1 MDTKSTNHK
10 RANLLSWL
18 CFVLSVSILFTAAAA
33 ALQTFFSGGSAVAQA
48 KQSLQTALDD
58 NPQETVAF
66 REDVSQIVYAAL
78 TDLADR
84 EQRGSFSKTYPNL
97 KWETSNILLFAQED
111 SRDTLSNTGSTD
123 PESARNTR
131 LLQSYLTGAPE
142 GYNYMLL
149 FDGDSLVIERDGV
162 RVYDT
167 DAMIDSDGY
176 RTYFSKLA
184 DKDGEFWEE
193 YSDLSDLSLVMV
205 VAPNLRTDRDSAVL
219 SDAAS
224 ELFSLQML
232 WFGGA
237 AALVLALLMFVFYL
251 FSRDRKAEVDRQ
263 LAQIS
268 GEVWFEI
275 KLLFLGWVTWFCAQ
289 PFLEKESVK
298 ETLFPLLL
306 LFWTLLFLLND
317 IRYNP
322 HVYQHNS
329 YRSTKSWYLTHQM
342 KKRFQQRMM
351 SSFVLFAAAEGVL
364 FWIFRVIS
372 SSLGAWITAAAAAVI
387 LLLYIRYFAGMLTD
401 FARLTDQISEMKAGA
416 DTPPLTFRAESAL
429 APAAEDLNSIQSG
442 ISHAVEDQVRAER
455 MKIELI
461 TNVSHDIKT
470 PLTSII
476 NYIGLLRQE
485 RDLPE
490 HVQDYIEILAGKAD
504 RLKKMVQ
511 DIFEVSKA
519 STGNIELHPEPL
531 ILQKLI
537 QQTLADMEESV
548 AAAHLA
554 LRLDLPQ
561 EPVYVLTDGNRM
573 YRVFQNL
580 IRNALQYSLEGSRV
594 FIQLTVQDGT
604 ALTQIKNTSRFALDN
619 LPDVTERFV
628 RGDESRSTDGSGLG
642 LSIAKS
648 FTEAC
653 GGSFSI
659 STDADLFSAVV
670 SFPVIPE
677 PQPEEQEASL
687 QNDDQN
693 SQMEVLQ
700 SITPAYSE
708 EQEAQPGKLWQ
719 KTQETENPETFKSDE
734 PI

>member
-10 RANLLSWL
+10 KANVLSWL
-18 CFVLSVSILFTAAAA
+18 CFVLSVSILFTVAAAA
-33 ALQTFFSGGSAVAQA
+33 VQTFFSGTTAVAQA
-48 KQSLQTALDD
+48 KQSLQTALNG
-58 NPQETVAF
+58 NPQETAAF

-78 TDLADR
+78 TDLADE
-84 EQRGSFSKTYPNL
+84 EQRGSFSKAYPNL

-131 LLQSYLTGAPE
+131 LLQSYLMGAPE

-167 DAMIDSDGY
+167 AAMLDSDGY

-184 DKDGEFWEE
+184 DKDGEFWED
-193 YSDLSDLSLVMV
+193 YPDLSDLSLVRV
-205 VAPNLRTDRDSAVL
+205 VAPNLRADRDSAVL
-219 SDAAS
+219 SDAAN
-224 ELFSLQML
+224 ELFSLQAL
-232 WFGGA
+232 WLGGA
-237 AALVLALLMFVFYL
+237 AALVLALVLFVFYL
-251 FSRDRKAEVDRQ
+251 FSRDRKAEFDRQ
-263 LAQIS
+263 LAQVS

-275 KLLFLGWVTWFCAQ
+275 KLLFLGWAAWFCAQ
-289 PFLEKESVK
+289 PFLERASVR

-322 HVYQHNS
+322 RVYRHNS
-329 YRSTKSWYLTHQM
+329 YRSAKSWYLSHQM

-351 SSFVLFAAAEGVL
+351 SSFALFAAAEGIL
-364 FWIFRVIS
+364 FWIFRVIP

-387 LLLYIRYFAGMLTD
+387 LLLYLRHFAGILTD
-401 FARLTDQISEMKAGA
+401 FARLTDRIAEMKAGA
-416 DTPPLTFRAESAL
+416 DAPPLTFRAESAL

-485 RDLPE
+485 RELPE

-628 RGDESRSTDGSGLG
+628 RGDDSRSTDGSGLG

-653 GGSFSI
+653 GGSFFI
-659 STDADLFSAVV
+659 STDADLFCAAV
-670 SFPVIPE
+670 SFPVIPG
-677 PQPEEQEASL
+677 PQPEDQEPAPQYENQNRQAEASH
-687 QNDDQN
+687 
-693 SQMEVLQ
+693 
-700 SITPAYSE
+700 SIAPIHSE
-708 EQEAQPGKLWQ
+708 EQETQPGELWQ
-719 KTQETENPETFKSDE
+719 ETREAEDPEASPSDQL
-734 PI
+734 I

>member
-58 NPQETVAF
+58 NPQETAAF

-78 TDLADR
+78 TDLADS

-131 LLQSYLTGAPE
+131 LLQSYLMGAPE

-268 GEVWFEI
+268 GGVWFEI

-322 HVYQHNS
+322 HVYRHNS

-342 KKRFQQRMM
+342 KKRFQQRIM
-351 SSFVLFAAAEGVL
+351 SSFALFATTEGIL

-372 SSLGAWITAAAAAVI
+372 SSLGAWITAAAAALI

-416 DTPPLTFRAESAL
+416 DTPPLTFRAESVL

-476 NYIGLLRQE
+476 NYIGLLRQIG
-485 RDLPE
+485 RA
-490 HVQDYIEILAGKAD
+490 HV
-504 RLKKMVQ
+504 
-511 DIFEVSKA
+511 
-519 STGNIELHPEPL
+519 
-531 ILQKLI
+531 
-537 QQTLADMEESV
+537 
-548 AAAHLA
+548 
-554 LRLDLPQ
+554 
-561 EPVYVLTDGNRM
+561 
-573 YRVFQNL
+573 
-580 IRNALQYSLEGSRV
+580 
-594 FIQLTVQDGT
+594 
-604 ALTQIKNTSRFALDN
+604 
-619 LPDVTERFV
+619 
-628 RGDESRSTDGSGLG
+628 
-642 LSIAKS
+642 
-648 FTEAC
+648 
-653 GGSFSI
+653 
-659 STDADLFSAVV
+659 
-670 SFPVIPE
+670 
-677 PQPEEQEASL
+677 
-687 QNDDQN
+687 
-693 SQMEVLQ
+693 
-700 SITPAYSE
+700 
-708 EQEAQPGKLWQ
+708 
-719 KTQETENPETFKSDE
+719 
-734 PI
+734 

>member
-48 KQSLQTALDD
+48 KQSLQTALDN

-131 LLQSYLTGAPE
+131 LLQSYLMGAPE

-298 ETLFPLLL
+298 ETLFQ
-306 LFWTLLFLLND
+306 
-317 IRYNP
+317 IGRA
-322 HVYQHNS
+322 HV
-329 YRSTKSWYLTHQM
+329 
-342 KKRFQQRMM
+342 
-351 SSFVLFAAAEGVL
+351 
-364 FWIFRVIS
+364 
-372 SSLGAWITAAAAAVI
+372 
-387 LLLYIRYFAGMLTD
+387 
-401 FARLTDQISEMKAGA
+401 
-416 DTPPLTFRAESAL
+416 
-429 APAAEDLNSIQSG
+429 
-442 ISHAVEDQVRAER
+442 
-455 MKIELI
+455 
-461 TNVSHDIKT
+461 
-470 PLTSII
+470 
-476 NYIGLLRQE
+476 
-485 RDLPE
+485 
-490 HVQDYIEILAGKAD
+490 
-504 RLKKMVQ
+504 
-511 DIFEVSKA
+511 
-519 STGNIELHPEPL
+519 
-531 ILQKLI
+531 
-537 QQTLADMEESV
+537 
-548 AAAHLA
+548 
-554 LRLDLPQ
+554 
-561 EPVYVLTDGNRM
+561 
-573 YRVFQNL
+573 
-580 IRNALQYSLEGSRV
+580 
-594 FIQLTVQDGT
+594 
-604 ALTQIKNTSRFALDN
+604 
-619 LPDVTERFV
+619 
-628 RGDESRSTDGSGLG
+628 
-642 LSIAKS
+642 
-648 FTEAC
+648 
-653 GGSFSI
+653 
-659 STDADLFSAVV
+659 
-670 SFPVIPE
+670 
-677 PQPEEQEASL
+677 
-687 QNDDQN
+687 
-693 SQMEVLQ
+693 
-700 SITPAYSE
+700 
-708 EQEAQPGKLWQ
+708 
-719 KTQETENPETFKSDE
+719 
-734 PI
+734 

>member
-1 MDTKSTNHK
+1 MDTKSTN
-10 RANLLSWL
+10 RSSGNLLSWL
-18 CFVLSVSILFTAAAA
+18 CFVLSISIAFAAASA
-33 ALQTFFSGGSAVAQA
+33 ALQTFFSGGAAVTQA
-48 KQSLQTALDD
+48 KQSLQTALDN
-58 NPQETVAF
+58 NPQETAAF
-66 REDVSQIVYAAL
+66 RENVSQIVYAAL
-78 TDLADR
+78 VDLADD
-84 EQRGSFSKTYPNL
+84 EQRGSFSKAYPDL
-97 KWETSNILLFAQED
+97 KWETPNILLFAQED

-123 PESARNTR
+123 PESPRNSR
-131 LLQSYLTGAPE
+131 LLQSYLMGAPE
-142 GYNYMLL
+142 NYNYMLL

-184 DKDGEFWEE
+184 DKDGDFWDT
-193 YSDLSDLSLVMV
+193 YSDLSDISLVMV
-205 VAPNLRTDRDSAVL
+205 VSPNLHTDRDSAVF
-219 SDAAS
+219 SDAES
-224 ELFSLQML
+224 ELFSLQAL

-237 AALVLALLMFVFYL
+237 AALILAVLLFVFYL
-251 FSRDRKAEVDRQ
+251 FTRSKKAEIDRQ

-268 GEVWFEI
+268 GEIWFEI
-275 KLLFLGWVTWFCAQ
+275 KLLFLGWAAWTCAQ
-289 PFLEKESVK
+289 PLFGKEGVK
-298 ETLFPLLL
+298 ETIFPLLL
-306 LFWTLLFLLND
+306 LFWTLLFLGND
-317 IRYNP
+317 LRYNSKV
-322 HVYQHNS
+322 HLHNS
-329 YRSTKSWYLTHQM
+329 YRSAKGWYLSHQM
-342 KKRFQQRMM
+342 TKRFQQRMM
-351 SSFVLFAAAEGVL
+351 SSFGLFAVTEGIL
-364 FWIFRVIS
+364 FCIFRLVS
-372 SSLGAWITAAAAAVI
+372 SPLGAGITAAVAAAV
-387 LLLYIRYFAGMLTD
+387 LLLYVRHFSGMLAD
-401 FARLTDQISEMKAGA
+401 FAKLTDQISEMKSGV
-416 DTPPLTFRAESAL
+416 DTPPLSLHAESAL
-429 APAAEDLNSIQSG
+429 APAADDLNSIQSG
-442 ISHAVEDQVRAER
+442 ISHAVDDQVRAER

-476 NYIGLLRQE
+476 NYIGLLGQE

-537 QQTLADMEESV
+537 QQTLADMEEAV
-548 AAAHLA
+548 EAAHLA

-561 EPVYVLTDGNRM
+561 EPVYILTDGNRM

-580 IRNALQYSLEGSRV
+580 FRNALQYSLEGSRV
-594 FIQLTVQDGT
+594 FIQLTVQDDT
-604 ALTQIKNTSRFALDN
+604 ATTQVKNTSRFALDH

-659 STDADLFSAVV
+659 STNADLFCAAVM
-670 SFPVIPE
+670 FPVIPPPNE
-677 PQPEEQEASL
+677 AGENGPTLSEADSELPDSEKEEAS
-687 QNDDQN
+687 DTAD
-693 SQMEVLQ
+693 
-700 SITPAYSE
+700 
-708 EQEAQPGKLWQ
+708 
-719 KTQETENPETFKSDE
+719 
-734 PI
+734 

>member
-1 MDTKSTNHK
+1 
-10 RANLLSWL
+10 
-18 CFVLSVSILFTAAAA
+18 
-33 ALQTFFSGGSAVAQA
+33 
-48 KQSLQTALDD
+48 
-58 NPQETVAF
+58 
-66 REDVSQIVYAAL
+66 
-78 TDLADR
+78 
-84 EQRGSFSKTYPNL
+84 
-97 KWETSNILLFAQED
+97 
-111 SRDTLSNTGSTD
+111 
-123 PESARNTR
+123 
-131 LLQSYLTGAPE
+131 
-142 GYNYMLL
+142 
-149 FDGDSLVIERDGV
+149 
-162 RVYDT
+162 
-167 DAMIDSDGY
+167 
-176 RTYFSKLA
+176 
-184 DKDGEFWEE
+184 
-193 YSDLSDLSLVMV
+193 
-205 VAPNLRTDRDSAVL
+205 
-219 SDAAS
+219 
-224 ELFSLQML
+224 
-232 WFGGA
+232 
-237 AALVLALLMFVFYL
+237 
-251 FSRDRKAEVDRQ
+251 
-263 LAQIS
+263 
-268 GEVWFEI
+268 
-275 KLLFLGWVTWFCAQ
+275 
-289 PFLEKESVK
+289 
-298 ETLFPLLL
+298 
-306 LFWTLLFLLND
+306 
-317 IRYNP
+317 
-322 HVYQHNS
+322 
-329 YRSTKSWYLTHQM
+329 
-342 KKRFQQRMM
+342 
-351 SSFVLFAAAEGVL
+351 
-364 FWIFRVIS
+364 
-372 SSLGAWITAAAAAVI
+372 
-387 LLLYIRYFAGMLTD
+387 
-401 FARLTDQISEMKAGA
+401 MKAGA

-561 EPVYVLTDGNRM
+561 DPVYVLTDGNRM

-619 LPDVTERFV
+619 MPDVTERFV

-659 STDADLFSAVV
+659 STDADLFSACV

-677 PQPEEQEASL
+677 PQPEEQESAL

-693 SQMEVLQ
+693 SQVEALRG
-700 SITPAYSE
+700 ITPAYSE
-708 EQEAQPGKLWQ
+708 EQEAQPGELWQ
-719 KTQETENPETFKSDE
+719 DTQETEDPETFKSDE

>member
-48 KQSLQTALDD
+48 KQSLQTALDG
-58 NPQETVAF
+58 NPQETAAF

-78 TDLADR
+78 TDLADS

-131 LLQSYLTGAPE
+131 LLQSYLMGAPE

-268 GEVWFEI
+268 GGVWFEI

-322 HVYQHNS
+322 HVYRHNS

-351 SSFVLFAAAEGVL
+351 SSFVLFATTEGIL

-372 SSLGAWITAAAAAVI
+372 SSLGAWITAAAAALI

-416 DTPPLTFRAESAL
+416 DTPPLTFRAESVL

-628 RGDESRSTDGSGLG
+628 RGDDSRSTDGSGLG

-653 GGSFSI
+653 GGSFFI
-659 STDADLFSAVV
+659 STDADLFCAAV
-670 SFPVIPE
+670 SFPVIPG
-677 PQPEEQEASL
+677 PQPEDQEPAPQYENQNRQAEASH
-687 QNDDQN
+687 
-693 SQMEVLQ
+693 
-700 SITPAYSE
+700 SIAPIHSE
-708 EQEAQPGKLWQ
+708 EQETQPGELWQ
-719 KTQETENPETFKSDE
+719 EAREAEDPEASPSDQL
-734 PI
+734 I

>member
-1 MDTKSTNHK
+1 MDTKSTNRK
-10 RANLLSWL
+10 NGNLLSWL
-18 CFVLSVSILFTAAAA
+18 CFVLSVSILFTVASA
-33 ALQTFFSGGSAVAQA
+33 ALQTFFSGGNAVAQA
-48 KQSLQTALDD
+48 KQSLQTALDN
-58 NPQETVAF
+58 NPQETAAF
-66 REDVSQIVYAAL
+66 REDVSQIAYAAL
-78 TDLADR
+78 MDLADD
-84 EQRGSFSKTYPNL
+84 ELRGSFSKTYPNL
-97 KWETSNILLFAQED
+97 KWETANILMFAQED

-123 PESARNTR
+123 PESARNAR
-131 LLQSYLTGAPE
+131 LLQSYLSGAPE

-176 RTYFSKLA
+176 RTYFSQLA
-184 DKDGEFWEE
+184 DKDGDFWES
-193 YSDLSDLSLVMV
+193 YPKLSDLSLVMV
-205 VAPNLRTDRDSAVL
+205 ISPNLHTDRDSAVL
-219 SDAAS
+219 SDATD
-224 ELFSLQML
+224 ELFSLQVL

-237 AALVLALLMFVFYL
+237 AALVLALLMFLFYL
-251 FSRDRKAEVDRQ
+251 FSRGRKAEVDQQ

-268 GEVWFEI
+268 GEIWFEI
-275 KLLFLGWVTWFCAQ
+275 KLVFLGWAAWFCAQ
-289 PFLEKESVK
+289 PFLEKGSIK

-317 IRYNP
+317 LRYNP
-322 HVYQHNS
+322 HVYLHNS
-329 YRSTKSWYLTHQM
+329 YRSTKNWYLSHQM
-342 KKRFQQRMM
+342 KKRFQQRMT
-351 SSFVLFAAAEGVL
+351 SGFGLFAVTEGIL
-364 FWIFRVIS
+364 FWIFRAVP
-372 SSLGAWITAAAAAVI
+372 SSLAAWITAAAAAAV
-387 LLLYIRYFAGMLTD
+387 LLLYARYFIRMLMD
-401 FARLTDQISEMKAGA
+401 FARLTDRISEIKSGA
-416 DTPPLTFRAESAL
+416 ETPPLALHAESAF

-455 MKIELI
+455 MKVELI

-485 RDLPE
+485 KDLPE
-490 HVQDYIEILAGKAD
+490 YVQDYIEILAGKAD

-537 QQTLADMEESV
+537 QQTLADMEETITTSG
-548 AAAHLA
+548 LA

-561 EPVYVLTDGNRM
+561 EPVYILTDGNRM

-580 IRNALQYSLEGSRV
+580 FRNALQYSLEGSRV
-594 FIQLTVQDGT
+594 FIQLTVQEGT
-604 ALTQIKNTSRFALDN
+604 AFTQVKNTSRFALDN

-653 GGSFSI
+653 GGSFSVT
-659 STDADLFSAVV
+659 TDADLFCATV
-670 SFPVIPE
+670 SFPVIPA
-677 PQPEEQEASL
+677 PQPGEPAVSPQDAD
-687 QNDDQN
+687 QND
-693 SQMEVLQ
+693 
-700 SITPAYSE
+700 SE
-708 EQEAQPGKLWQ
+708 EFLRSAVPDFASEQAVQTEKPFENLQEKEKQNPS
-719 KTQETENPETFKSDE
+719 EPENF
-734 PI
+734 I